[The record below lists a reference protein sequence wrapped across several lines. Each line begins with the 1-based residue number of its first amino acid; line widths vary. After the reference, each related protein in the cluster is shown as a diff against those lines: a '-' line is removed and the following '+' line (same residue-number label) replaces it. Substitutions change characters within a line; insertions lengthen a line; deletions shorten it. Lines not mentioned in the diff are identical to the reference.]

1 MQFSNYFHKFSVLL
15 GFTVRLLYRSED
27 TVQQFKDRAGVTLVK
42 GDVTNP
48 NDVENTVKGANACI
62 VTLGT
67 RNKLEPTTVM
77 STGRQHFFP
86 ILLEYNKH

>member
-1 MQFSNYFHKFSVLL
+1 MIYTYIYIYFVLL

-27 TVQQFKDRAGVTLVK
+27 TVQQFKDRVELVK

-48 NDVENTVKGANACI
+48 SDVENTVNGMDACI

-67 RNKLEPTTVM
+67 RNKLDPTTVM
-77 STGRQHFFP
+77 STGR
-86 ILLEYNKH
+86 

>member
-1 MQFSNYFHKFSVLL
+1 MNFIYKFIVNS

-27 TVQQFKDRAGVTLVK
+27 TVQQFKDRVELVK

-48 NDVENTVKGANACI
+48 IDVENTIKGMDGVI

-67 RNKLEPTTVM
+67 RNKLDPTTVM
-77 STGRQHFFP
+77 STGRF
-86 ILLEYNKH
+86 K